1 LRTGPQVKSPG
12 VRSRGVVEPTNK
24 KVSAVT
30 FSVTSWN
37 VEHFGS
43 ERNGESSA
51 QVQTRINDVFA
62 LLDTPDVR
70 SDVFAIYEVEG
81 ALIFDQVKQ
90 RFPDYIWTITEGAG
104 TQEILVGTKV
114 QAFVTHRPEFSRGF
128 TGALRPG
135 LLVTVTD
142 GGADFPILFLHLKAA
157 DEPLDLGVRVFQ
169 HDKARSLRKALG
181 KSTAD
186 NKPANFIVAGDLN
199 DVGMNLTFSTW
210 DVSLDDEK
218 SRIKAMYE
226 SQFDRMRMLPKSAPA
241 TFWNG
246 PGSTD
251 DPSDIDHVLAA
262 SQISFDQ
269 DPSGAEVEVLGWPEE
284 PTDAAKQAWITRYSD
299 HALIRFTVTGVN

>member
-1 LRTGPQVKSPG
+1 
-12 VRSRGVVEPTNK
+12 
-24 KVSAVT
+24 
-30 FSVTSWN
+30 
-37 VEHFGS
+37 
-43 ERNGESSA
+43 
-51 QVQTRINDVFA
+51 
-62 LLDTPDVR
+62 
-70 SDVFAIYEVEG
+70 
-81 ALIFDQVKQ
+81 
-90 RFPDYIWTITEGAG
+90 
-104 TQEILVGTKV
+104 
-114 QAFVTHRPEFSRGF
+114 VTHRPEFSRGF

-142 GGADFPILFLHLKAA
+142 GGADYPILFLHLKAA

-169 HDKARSLRKALG
+169 HDKAQVENVRFIPTLLRS
-181 KSTAD
+181 
-186 NKPANFIVAGDLN
+186 PATMKFAG
-199 DVGMNLTFSTW
+199 W